1 MPISR
6 AHRRLSA
13 TLLLTI
19 LLTACSGNITSDHAI
34 QCSDGLK
41 AAEAELEEAKVKGFS
56 GSISWTKA
64 ANLIVAANVQKQLE
78 RYPSCIDKV
87 RRARLYIRDSQR

>member
-1 MPISR
+1 MPKPCTLS
-6 AHRRLSA
+6 RLSA
-13 TLLLTI
+13 TCLLGL
-19 LLTACSGNITSDHAI
+19 LLTACSGNVTSDHAL

-41 AAEAELEEAKVKGFS
+41 AAEAELDEAKLKGFS
-56 GSISWTKA
+56 SSISWTKA

>member
-1 MPISR
+1 MPIPC
-6 AHRRLSA
+6 ALRRLSA
-13 TLLLTI
+13 ACLLGL
-19 LLTACSGNITSDHAI
+19 LLTACSGNVTSDHAI

-41 AAEAELEEAKVKGFS
+41 AAEAELEDAKLKGFS
-56 GSISWTKA
+56 SSISWTKA
-64 ANLIVAANVQKQLE
+64 ANLIIAANVQKQLE

>member
-1 MPISR
+1 MPMPCVVSR
-6 AHRRLSA
+6 LFA
-13 TLLLTI
+13 TCLLGL
-19 LLTACSGNITSDHAI
+19 LLTACSGNVMTDHAL

-41 AAEAELEEAKVKGFS
+41 AAETELEDAKVKGFS
-56 GSISWTKA
+56 GSLSWTKA
-64 ANLIVAANVQKQLE
+64 ANLIIAANVQKQLE

>member
-1 MPISR
+1 MTIASV
-6 AHRRLSA
+6 HRHLA
-13 TLLLTI
+13 TTCLLGL
-19 LLTACSGNITSDHAI
+19 LLTACSGNIMTDHAL

-41 AAEAELEEAKVKGFS
+41 AAEAELDDAKVKGFS
-56 GSISWTKA
+56 GSLSWTKA
-64 ANLIVAANVQKQLE
+64 ANLIIAANVQKQLE